1 MASPTSSRT
10 CSRLVAADR
19 EGAVVATGG
28 KPVARRP
35 LGYSRS
41 MKRAWKNPRP
51 TLAAYGAPLVVA
63 PRREMTLEE
72 ALARALV
79 AGRRDPTLVLSFP
92 VVLLDNARTLDSRRL
107 LRAARQH
114 GVASELG
121 MMLDLTARV
130 GRRRAF
136 AHLARSLPKR
146 SGRPAYYPRVLG
158 GRRGRALADVN
169 TPPVVARWG
178 FRMNE
183 TEEDLRAFVEKHCA

>member
-1 MASPTSSRT
+1 VCGEAAAAQPRRYSSFMR
-10 CSRLVAADR
+10 R
-19 EGAVVATGG
+19 
-28 KPVARRP
+28 AR
-35 LGYSRS
+35 
-41 MKRAWKNPRP
+41 KDPRP
-51 TLAAYGAPLVVA
+51 TLAAYGAPLVII
-63 PRREMTLEE
+63 PKRDMDLED

-79 AGRRDPTLVLSFP
+79 VARRDPTLVLSVP
-92 VVLLDNARTLDSRRL
+92 VVLLDNAHTLDPRKL

-136 AHLARSLPKR
+136 ARLARLLPR
-146 SGRPAYYPRVLG
+146 RTGRPVYYPRALG
-158 GRRGRALADVN
+158 GRRGRALADLN

-183 TEEDLRAFVEKHCA
+183 TEADLRSFVEKHRG